1 MKNILVIFFSI
12 FFTISSLTIAQSKV
26 DSDIEAALVNA
37 RKGIFWG
44 LMNIPIK
51 KAKLEKSLIN
61 DDKLV
66 ARVKITK
73 ELNGVKI
80 ESTGYNNTNEV
91 TIILYRSADSLIK
104 DGYIKKGDLE
114 TYLEED

>member
-1 MKNILVIFFSI
+1 MKNFPIILFFVFI
-12 FFTISSLTIAQSKV
+12 ISSATIAQSKV

-44 LMNIPIK
+44 LLNIPIK

-66 ARVKITK
+66 ARVKIAK

-80 ESTGYNNTNEV
+80 ESTGYYNTNEV
-91 TIILYRSADSLIK
+91 TILLYRSADSLIK

-114 TYLEED
+114 TYSEED